1 VLYSSSIQ
9 LLLLHGK
16 TERDI
21 QIPKRYPEAVNTR
34 RTDNALAKRKML
46 KGQIKI
52 FKTIYRIRN
61 IGHHESH
68 KNMVAS
74 SSDTKE

>member
-1 VLYSSSIQ
+1 MAKESL
-9 LLLLHGK
+9 K
-16 TERDI
+16 
-21 QIPKRYPEAVNTR
+21 IPKRYPEAGNTR
-34 RTDNALAKRKML
+34 RTNNALAKRKML
-46 KGQIKI
+46 KGQIMI

-74 SSDTKE
+74 SSDTEE